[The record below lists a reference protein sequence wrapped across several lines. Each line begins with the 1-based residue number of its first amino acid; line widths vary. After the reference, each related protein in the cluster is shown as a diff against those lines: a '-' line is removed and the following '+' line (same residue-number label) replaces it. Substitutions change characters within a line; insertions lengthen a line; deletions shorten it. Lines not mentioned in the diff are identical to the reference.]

1 MAETAK
7 TPFNYNLYDGYIGLS
22 KMEYKEGDYEDS
34 DRFAMR
40 AMKASTAKKD
50 TAVKPEGFKARNLPA
65 DKADDLRKARGRLMI
80 ALHQGG
86 RENYPR
92 FAADAQVKFD
102 CWMQE
107 QEENFQ
113 PKDIEACKKG
123 FMKAIAKLE
132 KAVAPKPVAK
142 KMMKKKMP
150 MMAAKPRAPEPVD
163 VDGIYIVFFDLNSSK
178 LNPASQRI
186 LRKAAAEFAL
196 TDSPGMNLNGHTDK
210 AGPAGYNYDLSQRR
224 LNAVRGY
231 LMKMGVTQPSLLS
244 SAYGEEKPLVPTR
257 DGKKEKRNRRV
268 EIIFQ

>member
-1 MAETAK
+1 
-7 TPFNYNLYDGYIGLS
+7 
-22 KMEYKEGDYEDS
+22 
-34 DRFAMR
+34 
-40 AMKASTAKKD
+40 
-50 TAVKPEGFKARNLPA
+50 
-65 DKADDLRKARGRLMI
+65 
-80 ALHQGG
+80 
-86 RENYPR
+86 
-92 FAADAQVKFD
+92 
-102 CWMQE
+102 
-107 QEENFQ
+107 
-113 PKDIEACKKG
+113 
-123 FMKAIAKLE
+123 
-132 KAVAPKPVAK
+132 
-142 KMMKKKMP
+142 MKKKMP

-163 VDGIYIVFFDLNSSK
+163 VDGIYLVFFDLNSSK

-196 TDSPGMNLNGHTDK
+196 TDSPGMNLTGHTDK